1 MKNIGISKTL
11 KKTIY
16 SVKVL
21 FIVATMIM
29 SIFTIGQT
37 NVFAEDQQTIDLASR
52 DGWITSIN
60 VYKKENN
67 KQKEIAFNNLKQF
80 KGILTDRFDY
90 DKKKFEY
97 MEEKYGRFN

>member
-1 MKNIGISKTL
+1 MTNSVTVKEAYKLIDEIPVEKL
-11 KKTIY
+11 KYVIQFLRGAKGL
-16 SVKVL
+16 V
-21 FIVATMIM
+21 
-29 SIFTIGQT
+29 G
-37 NVFAEDQQTIDLASR
+37 D
-52 DGWITSIN
+52 
-60 VYKKENN
+60 KKENN

>member
-1 MKNIGISKTL
+1 MTNSVTVKEAYKLIDEIPVEKL
-11 KKTIY
+11 KYVIQFLRGAKG
-16 SVKVL
+16 L
-21 FIVATMIM
+21 L
-29 SIFTIGQT
+29 G
-37 NVFAEDQQTIDLASR
+37 D
-52 DGWITSIN
+52 
-60 VYKKENN
+60 KKENN

>member
-1 MKNIGISKTL
+1 MTNSVTVKEAYKLIDEIPVEKL
-11 KKTIY
+11 KYVIQFLRGAKG
-16 SVKVL
+16 L
-21 FIVATMIM
+21 L
-29 SIFTIGQT
+29 G
-37 NVFAEDQQTIDLASR
+37 D
-52 DGWITSIN
+52 
-60 VYKKENN
+60 KKENS